1 MEDSNM
7 AHKAL
12 NTTMALLSILV
23 LATTLAVAEEECPI
37 GKEEFTGCDGIY
49 CIKPRCPSGFAAD
62 CRIDCAGTTV
72 RACVDGFCECI
83 EQNDGGDDDADDPD
97 LPDFG
102 TKCNVAT
109 IDTSNLQAYYETYAD
124 QLCTISEHFRRYVG
138 RTAAEPRR
146 ANEYE
151 YYSDS
156 TDVQG
161 EVLSSYEE
169 ALGKAISHTV
179 TAEDRAIH
187 NIIDFVKQYRNVLQL
202 AEYTQ
207 EGCGGSCQICMANAL
222 DDPCTCKD
230 DLCCSSQPK
239 EFCDFHLNCYW
250 SGQDETC
257 KLKCGGTDI
266 EQCGAFDC
274 SGFLKPNINSNV
286 VETVPEGSTMNDV
299 CGLGPSAKH
308 CTWDWTQDTCINLC
322 EQGTKTGSC
331 TGKPLFA
338 PHPDGY
344 PQIESYC
351 AMYDEGSKSATLRI
365 EYSWDNFT
373 YHRILT
379 NETQFGE
386 NMIDFAFVP
395 ATNCSEGVTI
405 TGENVFTVPRLDVCS
420 DLTNLEETRRLDFAE
435 EDVLVLESKTY
446 SKEQQNDEE
455 AHCLYFELDKGA
467 VDMQFTYD
475 FATSTKRWLHGMAT
489 ALDGQTPRVIDFP
502 EDGGTITTKLVL
514 PIGVEVTRASFDLE
528 GTLTE
533 DLATEED
540 GSHGHIVAG
549 DVTDEACHGHDIT
562 VGGTLYPT
570 GESCHSHEIADGNA
584 AGGCHT
590 HTVTIAGREYTS
602 SEDGCHVHTPADSS
616 SDVHTHT
623 YTGIVSAIK
632 SLSADFGNDGADIPA
647 EDLVGAK
654 AVEDDAIAE
663 ALTGIVETCTCSGCS
678 VSEDGKTCSLDVV
691 WSAAS
696 KGRLS
701 ISDMEFRWES
711 SAEHDQGVAEA
722 QAFVLYCTDADPAAC
737 GGLLTKEAHPERFFA
752 ADALPAGV
760 GMVPLTPALPCDGCE
775 TEKDWNRLTITPD
788 DVNALLG
795 EERVMHSVMV
805 CAFGASNG
813 KTETTVDGVAWYETE
828 ASIELGFKNILAGI
842 NPYRDFISRY
852 GKEVALGVK
861 LTDYSGTEAC
871 TDGAGLEPVRQSIG
885 FLSEADADGQNA
897 YPELVEEDGVFYG
910 LGQVPVEL
918 GFVNIMDNALFPRL
932 EIVASLLSDDNIAKN
947 RFANRKIDVD
957 SRAIVSGQSVAC
969 GYHPLKPTYEDIPDD
984 ITQLTD
990 GVIMEVG
997 NGWRSLVA
1005 DNGNWIQVDL
1015 EEPLGISGLRL
1026 YAFKLADDVIMKPGN
1041 FEIHVSNDTE
1051 VYELVDEYIWE
1062 LDAEETLVVFD
1073 QPITARYVAV
1083 VVVTDVIN
1091 GQFATNTDQVVDEDG
1106 DIVLATGETVS
1117 EAQSGLSEIEIFSIR
1132 SVADDIEAFVKLADG
1147 TKKLLERYSPTAW
1160 AFDEEAFLAFNASSA
1175 VYLASPTSTQM
1186 IDTALLMGVDPETT
1200 EYTCP
1205 GGEGA
1210 VLPAALLEPTGGAG
1224 KRKVVMHEFPLDLS
1238 AFRLY
1243 DLELSYWSGRE
1254 HCEVDLE
1261 ECEVF
1266 NSTRETEILILD
1278 NAVYVDTVDE
1288 PFSIGLGNGTGIDTG
1303 EGLFEISVSDTA
1315 VYPGEF
1321 IEVFVRFT
1329 PSTETT
1335 TEKIL
1340 FSTRLDNVTDDLMAD
1355 GFRNLLHFRMDKEE
1369 VKKRVQISGCFWA
1382 DIVSVQITSHMTDDE
1397 EDALSALQEEFGTS
1411 AIQTRERLGGI
1422 VKGVPYNAT
1431 FTFRASTLHNNGARS
1446 DLPHTWLL
1454 RADVFN
1460 SFLDSDGRS
1469 FLPKEVVI
1477 PIRIYKEG
1485 LEDKEE
1491 ESCVPGCL
1499 GDQLISLEVCKG
1511 LSLLC
1516 THYIRDFFA
1525 MTTILKDYYIK
1536 AQNALD
1542 DIDEFALA
1550 EDAFLNIREGTTGLE
1565 RGPSRPVDLNLEVPA
1580 LKRVWTDQIIDKERI
1595 SKWLSDVMLG
1605 LARGQQSATV
1615 GEMDTRE
1622 TLAFWDKMMPEN
1634 QQWALERYEVCK
1646 VKMKSLGK
1654 FSCLEFDGFKKMK
1667 ENSRE
1672 AFEAARTKYG
1682 VPYNQLMFWN
1692 GIQRNL
1698 EVTFDPIKKENKP
1711 KEVFEACIDADCGVK
1726 QQTLALDDGA
1736 DVVLSGT
1743 RLTLQSTHRDLP
1755 NEVISFVS
1763 NLDPTELE
1771 DIPRQIS
1778 VDLFLR
1784 SRQATLFS
1792 ENGVKLAY
1800 PPLPDVPSEYTIPD
1814 HGVIISFS
1822 RSNILI
1828 EWEQGLCEKCELWI
1842 TTELGNW
1849 TGQWYVFDLGRFSAV
1864 AKGYEELVREER
1876 ARQWARMTPITYEG
1890 DEPLR
1895 LEEIMSFFGF
1905 MSTVLNDVCVVA
1917 QENAQM
1923 LARGEDIAELHDI
1936 SNAMSRITEKLP
1948 DGWDQLVGE
1957 VVRGW
1962 AANETVHTIMN
1973 LGDPIVDQGDVLRAD
1988 SIVKASNDLLGY
2000 MCMQTI
2006 RTKEGPGDDD
2016 SAFTDLSVFA
2026 DHWDCSRLSPA
2037 DCGQGL
2043 SASYCAPTGSQGRC
2057 APLTSSSEMVF
2068 FADPDS
2074 IDPIEL
2080 AERLAAPS
2088 VTSVTVLSPECLTGI
2103 LLALAERTMICE
2115 DIDSLAARMG
2125 LLGCTRQRTGSCV
2138 DDEVIE
2144 SVAISSC
2151 KMDESGCS
2159 PTTEL
2164 SPDHDIWMV
2173 SCTGIA
2179 PVREL
2184 EIPQCTAYEM
2194 TIDEFPEELSNN
2206 AEGEVVVTI
2215 SLTETQPCMAR
2226 TFAIDAAREEDV
2238 DGSLCR
2244 VSSSMPIYF
2253 SLGGEGVTTVTKK
2266 IAIRSGS
2273 EPGVCRLE
2281 VSVFDGAKTT
2291 KNIAFPVVPT
2301 SEPDG
2306 ECAEG
2311 LHKENGVCC
2320 AEGSLCCEN
2329 NDQCANQNTCTAMAA
2344 QDLYYVTN
2352 HCDTESNRCIQDDAE
2367 KWVHCSATGKLC
2379 ESGVGCVPPGPV
2391 NVIDMAIDAMI
2402 GDEYRRGEEFPV
2414 FVDVLDDKL
2423 DHITG
2428 ATVTVTVGDSSV
2440 TLTEDPTLGYTT
2452 TLKLDTL
2459 GEHTLKVTAD
2469 KEGNKATLEKTVT
2482 IYTILDLSWTVDPL
2496 STFAG
2501 DQVIAT
2507 LNAVDGE
2514 GQPVTDLKATF
2525 TLDGNEVQFNEG
2537 RVRIPA
2543 DVDIVEPAHTLRAC
2557 VSKAYYRPV
2566 TSCAEGESCCRPK
2579 IIFVDENPFQI
2590 EFPFD
2595 DPLDPD
2601 WPEPGIDT
2609 DGDGM
2614 DDGWEKYYGVSDP
2627 AADPDLDGLSNL
2639 QEFQR
2644 RTNPT
2649 KWDTDDDGYSDLDEV
2664 ESGTNPLDP
2673 ISRPPGAPKVRI
2685 DDDND
2690 GMDDGWEKQHGV
2702 SDPAEDPDLDGLT
2715 NLDEFKKG
2723 TKPTVW
2729 DSDSDGFSDG
2739 NEVDAGTDPIDPK
2752 SRPPLPPVI
2761 VKDDD
2766 GDGMDDGWEKHY
2778 DVDDPAADPDMDGL
2792 NNLDDFLHGTDPGA
2806 WDSDGDGYSDG
2817 HEVEAGTDPI
2827 DPRSRP
2833 VTPPKLQ
2840 KDEDGDGMDDGW
2852 ESFYGVTDPAGDPD
2866 LDGLTNLQEFQQGT
2880 YPTTWDSDGDGYS
2893 DQDEAERGTD
2903 PVDRRSHPTGAPTLR
2918 VDEDND
2924 GMDDGWERMHG
2935 VDDPSEDADLDGLS
2949 NLEEFQYGT
2958 NPTSWDTDGDGYS
2971 DKEEVKAG
2979 TDPVDPASRPLD
2991 FRIVEREAFF
3001 IGDDIPITIRSKRAG
3016 TVSCSSAWGEEPA
3029 QELSCT
3035 LEGGRC
3041 TMNFKPDRAG
3051 VLTIACNAFG
3061 IEKKMQVQ
3069 VCDPADTSYCKN
3081 LPMRDL
3087 RPPLSFSLELI
3098 PTRLELAQ
3106 GGSGTFSVKLAN
3118 TLDSTAT
3125 IEVQVAMPEN
3135 LDSSILGWN
3144 AKSVSIDGAG
3154 ERAEENSVTIPS
3166 DLLFGEYSA
3175 TIRAK
3180 SGVNSIAKEVTISVK
3195 YDVDTLQDKMDEF
3208 ETDLSTVESTIL
3220 ELQRME
3226 VDPMTA
3232 RLYLRKAIVSSLQM
3246 KRNFND
3252 QRYVVAE
3259 EKLEEGEGTLDKA
3272 KREAELAKE
3281 LVSISPQS
3289 RNLLPVAI
3297 GAALVVGALS
3307 LMMLRGPTKKR
3318 P

>member
-1 MEDSNM
+1 M
-7 AHKAL
+7 AHHAL
-12 NTTMALLSILV
+12 NKTMVLLAILV
-23 LATTLAVAEEECPI
+23 LATTLAVAEEECPE

-49 CIKPRCPSGFAAD
+49 CIRPRCPSGFAAD
-62 CRIDCAGTTV
+62 CRIDCTGTKV

-83 EQNDGGDDDADDPD
+83 EQDDGGDGSDDDTD

-138 RTAAEPRR
+138 RTVAEPREER
-146 ANEYE
+146 EYE
-151 YYSDS
+151 YYSES
-156 TDVQG
+156 TDVKG
-161 EVLSSYEE
+161 EVLSSYED

-179 TAEDRAIH
+179 TAEQHAIH
-187 NIIDFVKQYRNVLQL
+187 NIIDFVKQYRNILQL

-222 DDPCTCKD
+222 EDPCTCRD
-230 DLCCSSQPK
+230 DLCCSNQPK
-239 EFCDFHLNCYW
+239 EFCDFHLNCFW
-250 SGQDETC
+250 DGRDETC
-257 KLKCGGTDI
+257 KLKCADVSKET
-266 EQCGAFDC
+266 CGQFDC
-274 SGFLKPNINSNV
+274 SGFLKPNIESNV
-286 VETVPEGSTMNDV
+286 VESVPEGATMNDV
-299 CGLGPSAKH
+299 CGLGESAKH
-308 CTWDWTQDTCINLC
+308 CIWDWTQDICINVC
-322 EQGTKTGSC
+322 AEGTKTGSC
-331 TGKPLFA
+331 TGKPLFD
-338 PHPDGY
+338 PHADGY

-351 AMYDEGSKSATLRI
+351 AMYDEGSESATLRI
-365 EYSWDNFT
+365 EYSWDNYT
-373 YHRILT
+373 YHPILS
-379 NETQFGE
+379 NGTQFNE
-386 NMIDFAFVP
+386 NVKAHAFVP
-395 ATNCSEGVTI
+395 ATNCSKDITI
-405 TGENVFTVPRLDVCS
+405 TGETVFTVPRDDICS
-420 DLTNLEETRRLDFAE
+420 DLTNLEETRRLDFDD
-435 EDVLVLESKTY
+435 EDVLILESKTY
-446 SKEQQNDEE
+446 SKEFQDDEE
-455 AHCLYFELDKGA
+455 AHCLYLELNRGA
-467 VDMQFTYD
+467 VDLQLTYD
-475 FATSTKRWLHGMAT
+475 YATETRRWLHGMAT
-489 ALDGQTPRVIDFP
+489 ALDGQTPRVIDFA
-502 EDGGTITTKLVL
+502 EGGGTVSATLVI
-514 PIGVEVTRASFDLE
+514 PVNVEVTRASFDLE

-533 DLATEED
+533 DVASEEG
-540 GSHGHIVAG
+540 GSHGHIIAG
-549 DVTDEACHGHDIT
+549 DVTDEACHSHDLTI
-562 VGGTLYPT
+562 GGDTYTT
-570 GESCHSHEIADGNA
+570 GESCHSHEISDGNA

-590 HTVTIAGREYTS
+590 HTVTIAGKEYTS
-602 SEDGCHVHTPADSS
+602 SEDGCHVHSPASAS
-616 SDVHTHT
+616 ADVHTHT
-623 YTGIVSAIK
+623 FTGIVTAIK
-632 SLSADFGNDGADIPA
+632 GLAADFGGDGLFDLAA
-647 EDLVGAK
+647 QDLVGART
-654 AVEDDAIAE
+654 VEDDAIAE
-663 ALTGIVETCTCSGCS
+663 ALTDMVADCTCSGCTIS
-678 VSEDGKTCSLDVV
+678 GGGATCTVDVV

-696 KGRLS
+696 KGRVS
-701 ISDMEFRWES
+701 ISNMEFRWES
-711 SAEHDQGVAEA
+711 AVEHDQGIAEA
-722 QAFVLYCTDADPAAC
+722 QAFVLYCAEGDPATC
-737 GGLLTKEAHPERFFA
+737 GQRLTKEAHPERFFDA
-752 ADALPAGV
+752 ASLPTGI
-760 GMVPLTPALPCDGCE
+760 GMVPLTASLPCEGCE
-775 TEKDWNRLTITPD
+775 ASKDWNRITITPD
-788 DVNALLG
+788 AVNEILG
-795 EERVMHSVMV
+795 EERVMHSLMI
-805 CAFGASNG
+805 CAFAASKG
-813 KTETTVDGVAWYETE
+813 KTETSDDGVTWYETQS
-828 ASIELGFKNILAGI
+828 SIELGFKTILAGI

-861 LTDYSGTEAC
+861 ISDYSGVSAC
-871 TDGAGLEPVRQSIG
+871 TDGAGLEPKRQSIG
-885 FLSEADADGQNA
+885 FLSEADADGVNA
-897 YPELVEEDGVFYG
+897 YGELMEKDGLFYSV
-910 LGQVPVEL
+910 GQVPVKL
-918 GFVNIMDNALFPRL
+918 GFVNIMDSTLDPRL
-932 EIVASLLSDDNIAKN
+932 EIVPSLFSDHNIAEYK
-947 RFANRKIDVD
+947 FANRKVDVD

-969 GYHPLKPTYEDIPDD
+969 GYHPLKPTYEAIPDD

-990 GVIMEVG
+990 GIIMEDN

-1015 EEPLGISGLRL
+1015 EEPMGISGLRL
-1026 YAFKLADDVIMKPGN
+1026 YAFKRGNNVIKPGN

-1051 VYELVDEYIWE
+1051 VYTLIGDYVWE
-1062 LDAEETLVVFD
+1062 LEDDETLVVFD
-1073 QPITARYVAV
+1073 QPVDARYVAIV
-1083 VVVTDVIN
+1083 VITDVVN
-1091 GQFATNTDQVVDEDG
+1091 GQFATSTDQVVDEDG
-1106 DIVLATGETVS
+1106 DIVLATGETVKES
-1117 EAQSGLSEIEIFSIR
+1117 QSGLSEVQIFGIKP
-1132 SVADDIEAFVKLADG
+1132 VQQALEAFVKLSDG
-1147 TKKLLERYSPTAW
+1147 SRKDLERHSLTAW
-1160 AFDEEAFLAFNASSA
+1160 SFDEEAFNAFLVSGEAYLVSASA
-1175 VYLASPTSTQM
+1175 AQTV
-1186 IDTALLMGVDPETT
+1186 DTVVLSGVDPNTT
-1200 EYTCP
+1200 VYTCP
-1205 GGEGA
+1205 GGEGE

-1243 DLELSYWSGRE
+1243 DMELSYWSKRDG
-1254 HCEVDLE
+1254 CMVDLE
-1261 ECEVF
+1261 GCGIVDSARSAELLV
-1266 NSTRETEILILD
+1266 LD
-1278 NAVYVDTVDE
+1278 NAVYVDTVDK
-1288 PFSIGLGNGTGIDTG
+1288 PYSIGLGNGTGIETAD
-1303 EGLFEISVSDTA
+1303 GLFEISVSDTE

-1321 IEVFVRFT
+1321 VEVFVRFT
-1329 PSTETT
+1329 PSTETQ
-1335 TEKIL
+1335 TEKML

-1355 GFRNLLHFRMDKEE
+1355 GFRNLLQFRMDKEE

-1382 DIVSVQITSHMTDDE
+1382 DIVSIQITSHMTDSE
-1397 EDALSALQEEFGTS
+1397 EDQLSALQEEFGTS
-1411 AIQTRERLGGI
+1411 AVQTRERLGGI
-1422 VKGVPYNAT
+1422 KTGVPYNAT
-1431 FTFRASTLHNNGARS
+1431 FTFRVSTLHQGGARS
-1446 DLPHTWLL
+1446 NVPHTWLL
-1454 RADVFN
+1454 RANVLN
-1460 SFLDSDGRS
+1460 SFLETGGRS
-1469 FLPKEVVI
+1469 FVPDDVVI
-1477 PIRIYKEG
+1477 PIKVYKDG
-1485 LEDKEE
+1485 LDDKEE
-1491 ESCVPGCL
+1491 ELCVPECL

-1542 DIDEFALA
+1542 EVDEFGLA
-1550 EDAFLNIREGTTGLE
+1550 DDAFLNIIEGSTGLE
-1565 RGPSRPVDLNLEVPA
+1565 RGQSRAIDLNQEVPA
-1580 LKRVWTDQIIDKERI
+1580 LKRIWTDSIKNRKSI
-1595 SKWLSDVMLG
+1595 SFWLSDVMIG
-1605 LARGQQSATV
+1605 LARGQQAAQV
-1615 GEMDTRE
+1615 GEMDSRE

-1646 VKMKSLGK
+1646 VKMRSLGK
-1654 FSCLEFDGFKKMK
+1654 FACLEYDGFNRMRQ
-1667 ENSRE
+1667 NSRS
-1672 AFEAARTKYG
+1672 AFEAAQPKYG
-1682 VPYNQLMFWN
+1682 APYNQLMFWN
-1692 GIQRNL
+1692 GIKRNL
-1698 EVTFDPIKKENKP
+1698 EVTFNPIKKENKP

-1736 DVVLSGT
+1736 DIALSGT
-1743 RLTLQSTHRDLP
+1743 RLTLKSIHRDLP
-1755 NEVISFVS
+1755 NELISFVS

-1792 ENGVKLAY
+1792 ESGVKLAY

-1814 HGVIISFS
+1814 GGVTISFS
-1822 RSNILI
+1822 RSNVLI
-1828 EWEQGLCEKCELWI
+1828 EWEQGACEKCELWI

-1876 ARQWARMTPITYEG
+1876 ARQWARMTPIAYES
-1890 DEPLR
+1890 DDPMK
-1895 LEEIMSFFGF
+1895 LEEMMAFFGF

-1948 DGWDQLVGE
+1948 EGWDQLVGE

-1973 LGDPIVDQGDVLRAD
+1973 LGDPIVDQGDILRAD
-1988 SIVKASNDLLGY
+1988 SVVKASNDLLGY

-2016 SAFTDLSVFA
+2016 SAFTDLSSFA
-2026 DHWDCSRLSPA
+2026 DHWDCTRLSSA

-2043 SASYCAPTGSQGRC
+2043 SASYCAPLGSQGRC

-2068 FADPDS
+2068 FAEPDS
-2074 IDPIEL
+2074 IDPIVL
-2080 AERLAAPS
+2080 AERLAAPG
-2088 VTSVTVLSPECLTGI
+2088 VTSVTVVSPECLTGV

-2125 LLGCTRQRTGSCV
+2125 LLGCTRQRTGSCI

-2164 SPDHDIWMV
+2164 SADHDVWMV
-2173 SCTGIA
+2173 SCTGKA
-2179 PVREL
+2179 PLREIDL
-2184 EIPQCTAYEM
+2184 PQCTAYEM
-2194 TIDEFPEELSNN
+2194 TIDEFPEELSTN
-2206 AEGEVVVTI
+2206 AAGEVAVTI

-2226 TFAIDAAREEDV
+2226 TFALDASREEDV
-2238 DGSLCR
+2238 DASLCR
-2244 VSSSMPIYF
+2244 VTSSMPIYF
-2253 SLGGEGVTTVTKK
+2253 SLGGEGVSTVTKK
-2266 IAIRSGS
+2266 VAIRSGS
-2273 EPGVCRLE
+2273 DPGVCRLE

-2301 SEPDG
+2301 GETPG
-2306 ECAEG
+2306 ECAAG

-2320 AEGSLCCEN
+2320 AEGYLCCEN

-2344 QDLYYVTN
+2344 QDLYYVTH
-2352 HCDTESNRCIQDDAE
+2352 HCDTESNRCVEDDAE

-2391 NVIDMAIDAMI
+2391 NVIDMALDAMI

-2428 ATVTVTVGDSSV
+2428 ATVTVTVSDSSV
-2440 TLTEDPTLGYTT
+2440 TLAEDPTLGYTT

-2482 IYTILDLSWTVDPL
+2482 IYTILDMSWSVDPL

-2525 TLDGNEVQFNEG
+2525 SLDGNEVQFDEG

-2543 DVDIVEPAHTLRAC
+2543 DVDTVKPAHTLRAC

-2566 TSCAEGESCCRPK
+2566 TSCADGERCCRPK
-2579 IIFVDENPFQI
+2579 IIFVDENPFKI

-2601 WPEPGIDT
+2601 WPEPGIDA

-2614 DDGWEKYYGVSDP
+2614 DDGWEKHYGISCP

-2664 ESGTNPLDP
+2664 EAGTNPLDP

-2702 SDPAEDPDLDGLT
+2702 SDPAEDHDLDGLT
-2715 NLDEFKKG
+2715 NLDEFQKG

-2729 DSDSDGFSDG
+2729 DSDGDGFSDG
-2739 NEVDAGTDPIDPK
+2739 NEVNAGTDPVDPK
-2752 SRPPLPPVI
+2752 SRPPLPPVV

-2766 GDGMDDGWEKHY
+2766 SDGMDDGWEKHY
-2778 DVDDPAADPDMDGL
+2778 GVDDPAADPDMDGL
-2792 NNLDDFLHGTDPGA
+2792 TNLDDFLHGTDPGA

-2852 ESFYGVTDPAGDPD
+2852 ESYYGVTDPAGDPD

-2880 YPTTWDSDGDGYS
+2880 HPTIWDSDGDGYS
-2893 DQDEAERGTD
+2893 DQEETERGTD
-2903 PVDRRSHPTGAPTLR
+2903 PVDRRSHPTGPPTIR

-3016 TVSCSSAWGEEPA
+3016 MVSCASAWGEQPA

-3081 LPMRDL
+3081 LPIRDL

-3118 TLDSTAT
+3118 TLDSSAT
-3125 IEVQVAMPEN
+3125 IEVQVAMPED
-3135 LDSSILGWN
+3135 LDSSLLGWN
-3144 AKSVSIDGAG
+3144 AKSISVDGGG
-3154 ERAEENSVTIPS
+3154 ERTEENSVTIPS

-3180 SGVNSIAKEVTISVK
+3180 SGVNSVAKEVIIAVK
-3195 YDVDTLQDKMDEF
+3195 YDVDTLKQKMDEF

-3220 ELQRME
+3220 ELQRKE

-3272 KREAELAKE
+3272 KREAELAKA
-3281 LVSISPQS
+3281 LVSIAPQS

-3297 GAALVVGALS
+3297 GAALIVGAMS